1 MIATL
6 SSGPTPASRRTARSR
21 FARSSRSANVTR
33 CSPHTTARR
42 SGRSAATVCHARAKD
57 RSVTPSRVISALEPK
72 VRSGHPRDH
81 ARVVE
86 AVLGVEDADAV
97 VVAAGLDGLAVAEA
111 YRHVRDRWLA
121 AETGLRLT
129 GEVEQQRARGLQRLL
144 HRHRRALLLEPGVLV
159 CRAVGDRHA
168 GSGRGPLGE
177 L

>member
-6 SSGPTPASRRTARSR
+6 SSGPTPASRRTAPSR

-57 RSVTPSRVISALEPK
+57 RSVTPSRVISPLESDF
-72 VRSGHPRDH
+72 RSGHPRDH

-97 VVAAGLDGLAVAEA
+97 DVAAGFDRLAVTEA
-111 YRHVRDRWLA
+111 DRHVRARRLA

-129 GEVEQQRARGLQRLL
+129 GEVEEQRARRLQCLL
-144 HRHRRALLLEPGVLV
+144 HRHGRALLLEPDV
-159 CRAVGDRHA
+159 
-168 GSGRGPLGE
+168 
-177 L
+177 